1 MTRGHAERL
10 MPLVDAALTRAAW
23 SVRDLE
29 AVVVCTG
36 PGGFTGARL
45 GVAAARG
52 LALALGRPAI
62 GVDWFATLAGD
73 ARARVALPGPQGVFW
88 LQRFA
93 GGMALG
99 PVETVAADDPAL
111 RLRPGE
117 IALGEPERAAAG
129 ASALAAAG
137 MRALRAGG
145 APRPA
150 PLYLRPPDARPAA
163 AQ

>member
-1 MTRGHAERL
+1 MSRGHAERL
-10 MPLVDAALTRAAW
+10 FPLVEAALAEAGWTP
-23 SVRDLE
+23 SGLD

-52 LALALGRPAI
+52 LALALGRPAL
-62 GVDWFATLAGD
+62 GVDWFAALAGGN
-73 ARARVALPGPQGVFW
+73 RALVVLPGPQGALW

-93 GGMALG
+93 GGRALG
-99 PVETVAADDPAL
+99 PVETVAPDDPAL
-111 RLRPGE
+111 RPRPGE
-117 IALGEPERAAAG
+117 TALGEADRAAAG
-129 ASALAAAG
+129 AGALAAAG
-137 MRALRAGG
+137 LRALRSGD